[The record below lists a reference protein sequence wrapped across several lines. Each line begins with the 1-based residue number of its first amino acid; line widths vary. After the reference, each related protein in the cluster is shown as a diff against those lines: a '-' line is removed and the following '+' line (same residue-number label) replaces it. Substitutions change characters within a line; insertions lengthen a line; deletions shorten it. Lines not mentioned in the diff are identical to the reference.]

1 MKNLYLYLL
10 GGILLILGPLTLP
23 VIEGQ
28 EESKQIVRYMMR
40 LHVFSIL
47 SIFAFMAMLA
57 NYIVEQLKQ
66 K

>member
-1 MKNLYLYLL
+1 MKNLFLYLL

-28 EESKQIVRYMMR
+28 EESKQIVFYMMR